1 MTSQA
6 LEFAGRTDVGR
17 VRKNNEDNFAID
29 EGLGL
34 IVVADGMGGHNSGE
48 EASRLAVETIV
59 KFARTDGA
67 GQGSDGKLSPRAR
80 QLEGCIKAANE
91 LIYEKGRAVP
101 KDAGMGTTVVA
112 ALVEDRKVIVA
123 HVGDS
128 RLYRYRKGKLE
139 LLTDDH
145 SLVGDQIKRGLIT
158 AEEAAKS
165 ALQNIL
171 TRAVGAEPEVKVD
184 VAEHELLPGDVVV
197 LATDGLTKMLSDD
210 QVAKTIAR
218 DSTPAAVVAS
228 LVEQACAA
236 GGVDNVTVAA
246 ARIIDP
252 AADAVAGLKS
262 LMNKFFGKA

>member
-1 MTSQA
+1 VTSQT
-6 LEFAGRTDVGR
+6 LEFAGRTDVGK

-29 EGLGL
+29 EALGL

-59 KFARTDGA
+59 KLAHAPGT

-80 QLEGCIKAANE
+80 QLESCIKAANE

-112 ALVEDRKVIVA
+112 AFVEDRKLIVA

-128 RLYRYRKGKLE
+128 RLYLYRKGQLQQ
-139 LLTDDH
+139 LTDDH

-158 AEEAAKS
+158 AEEASKS

-171 TRAVGAEPEVKVD
+171 TRAVGAEPDVKVD
-184 VAEHELLPGDVVV
+184 VAEHALSPGDVVL
-197 LATDGLTKMLSDD
+197 LATDGLTKMMSDED
-210 QVAKTIAR
+210 VARLIAK
-218 DSTPAAVVAS
+218 DSTPAVVVS
-228 LVEQACAA
+228 NLVELSCAA

-246 ARIIDP
+246 ARITDP
-252 AADAVAGLKS
+252 AAEAVAGLKS
-262 LMNKFFGKA
+262 LMNKFFGK